1 MPVPYSYLADPAV
14 PDFDDAA
21 PVAFMDGDCALC
33 AFGARMIDRL
43 DRRGDIRIC
52 PVSTPLGQAMLA
64 HYGLRPED
72 PESWLY
78 LEDGRVWRDFDAMAR
93 VGVRSGGWGRL
104 LGFLLMIPRPVRD
117 WLYARIARNRY
128 ALFGRTDLCAL
139 ASPRL
144 RARLMS

>member
-1 MPVPYSYLADPAV
+1 MRKSYSYRDDPAV

-33 AFGARMIDRL
+33 SFGARMIDRL

-52 PVSTPLGQAMLA
+52 PVATPLGQAMLR
-64 HYGLRPED
+64 HYGLTPDD
-72 PESWLY
+72 PESWLF

-93 VGVRSGGWGRL
+93 VGLRSGGWGRGLGL
-104 LGFLLMIPRPVRD
+104 LLAIPAPLRD

-128 ALFGRTDLCAL
+128 RLFGRADLCAL
-139 ASPRL
+139 APSSL
-144 RARLMS
+144 RARLMT